1 MERDFFE
8 IDAALLRE
16 NASQALQQALSA
28 HRAVAVP
35 RLDFPME
42 LDRPIVL
49 DSGSALR
56 VHPETIVRMKA
67 GCGGCMA
74 RNRHVYDERGGV
86 GENIACDLDILLEGG
101 IWEESERAPS
111 VNDPDETMRDLSHI
125 ISGTVFFNRAER
137 VVIRHMTLRR
147 GNQYGVLLA
156 ACRDFVVDDLF
167 FDDYYKD
174 GVHVNGPSENGVIE
188 HMRGHCGDDFVALNA
203 WDWDSSSV
211 SFGGIRN
218 IVVRHIA
225 CEGDEMR
232 LIPGRKTYKS
242 GRKTLCPVENC
253 VFEDISGVYNFKMY
267 QQPNC
272 HNGERPAAER
282 DYSDIPG
289 LMKNIVFRRVHIA
302 ARAGGLAEVSL
313 DGVFEIGADCCNA
326 AFEDVEL
333 DVTAA
338 ALKDAGMALVSVGP
352 KSSTWTRGY
361 SDPAKWCELFE
372 PDLICTAENLAFA
385 RVRMGGA
392 PCADKDAL
400 VQARHLTVNP
410 DYPRTTP
417 RGGTGYGVI
426 KGVDI
431 QR

>member
-8 IDAALLRE
+8 IDAALLKE
-16 NASQALQQALSA
+16 NASQALQQALEK

-35 RLDFPME
+35 RLDFPIE

-49 DSGSALR
+49 DSGNALR
-56 VHPETIVRMKA
+56 VHPETVVRMKK
-67 GCGGCMA
+67 GCGGCMV
-74 RNRHVYDERGGV
+74 RNRHVHDERGGAQ
-86 GENIACDLDILLEGG
+86 ENIVYDCDILLEGG
-101 IWEESERAPS
+101 IWEDSERAPS
-111 VNDPDETMRDLSHI
+111 VNDPDEAMRAMSGI

-137 VVIRHMTLRR
+137 VVIRGLTLRR

-156 ACRDFVVDDLF
+156 ACRDFVVDGLF
-167 FDDYYKD
+167 FDDYHKD

-211 SFGGIRN
+211 SFGGIKN
-218 IVVRHIA
+218 MVVRHIA

-242 GRKTLCPVENC
+242 GLKALCPVENC

-272 HNGERPAAER
+272 HNAARPAAER

-289 LMKNIVFRRVHIA
+289 LMKNIVFERVHIA

-313 DGVFEIGADCCNA
+313 DGVFEIGADCRNA
-326 AFEDVEL
+326 AFKDVDL
-333 DVTAA
+333 DMTAA

-352 KSSTWTRGY
+352 KSSTWTQGY
-361 SDPAKWCELFE
+361 SDPARWCELFE

-385 RVRMGGA
+385 GVRMGGVS
-392 PCADKDAL
+392 CTDESVL

-410 DYPRTTP
+410 DYPHTTP
-417 RGGTGYGVI
+417 QGGTGYGVI
-426 KGVDI
+426 RGVDI

>member
-28 HRAVAVP
+28 HRAVTVP

-49 DSGSALR
+49 DSGNALR
-56 VHPETIVRMKA
+56 VHPETVVRLKA
-67 GCGGCMA
+67 DCGGCMA
-74 RNRHVYDERGGV
+74 RNRHVYDERGGAR
-86 GENIACDLDILLEGG
+86 ENIVYDHDILIEGG
-101 IWEESERAPS
+101 VWEDSERAPS
-111 VNDPDETMRDLSHI
+111 ENDPDATMREMSRI

-137 VVIRHMTLRR
+137 VVIRGLTLRH
-147 GNQYGVLLA
+147 GNQYGVLLT
-156 ACRDFVVDDLF
+156 ACRDFVVDGLF

-174 GVHVNGPSENGVIE
+174 GVHVNGPSENGVIG

-211 SFGGIRN
+211 SFGGIKN

-242 GRKTLCPVENC
+242 GFKTLCPVENC

-272 HNGERPAAER
+272 HNAARPAAER

-289 LMKNIVFRRVHIA
+289 LMKNVVFERVHIA

-313 DGVFEIGADCCNA
+313 DGVFEIGADCRNA
-326 AFEDVEL
+326 VFKDVEL

-352 KSSTWTRGY
+352 KSSTWTQGFT
-361 SDPAKWCELFE
+361 DPTKWCELFE

-385 RVRMGGA
+385 GVRMGGA
-392 PCADKDAL
+392 PCTDESVL

-410 DYPRTTP
+410 DYPHTTP
-417 RGGTGYGVI
+417 QGGTGYGVI

>member
-28 HRAVAVP
+28 HRAVTVP

-49 DSGSALR
+49 DSGNALR
-56 VHPETIVRMKA
+56 VHPETVVRLKA

-74 RNRHVYDERGGV
+74 RNRHVYDERGGAR
-86 GENIACDLDILLEGG
+86 ENIVYDHDILIEGG
-101 IWEESERAPS
+101 VWEDSERAPS
-111 VNDPDETMRDLSHI
+111 ENDPDAAMREMSRI

-137 VVIRHMTLRR
+137 VVIRGLTLRH
-147 GNQYGVLLA
+147 GNQYGVLLT
-156 ACRDFVVDDLF
+156 ACRDFVVDGLF

-188 HMRGHCGDDFVALNA
+188 HMRGHCGDDFVAFNA

-211 SFGGIRN
+211 SFGGIKN

-242 GRKTLCPVENC
+242 GFKTLCPVENC

-272 HNGERPAAER
+272 HNAARPAAER

-289 LMKNIVFRRVHIA
+289 LMKNVVFERVHIA

-313 DGVFEIGADCCNA
+313 DGVFEIGADCRNA
-326 AFEDVEL
+326 VFKDVEL

-352 KSSTWTRGY
+352 KSSTWTQGFT
-361 SDPAKWCELFE
+361 DPAEWCELFE

-385 RVRMGGA
+385 GVRMGGA
-392 PCADKDAL
+392 PCTDESVL

-410 DYPRTTP
+410 DYPHTTP

>member
-1 MERDFFE
+1 MERVFFE
-8 IDAALLRE
+8 IDAALLGE
-16 NASQALQQALSA
+16 NASQALQQALEA
-28 HRAVAVP
+28 HRAVSVP
-35 RLDFPME
+35 RLEFPME

-67 GCGGCMA
+67 GCCGCMA
-74 RNRHVYDERGGV
+74 RNRHVYDERGGAR
-86 GENIACDLDILLEGG
+86 ENVVYDHDILIEGG
-101 IWEESERAPS
+101 IWEEAERAPS
-111 VNDPDETMRDLSHI
+111 VNDPDEAMRAMSRI
-125 ISGTVFFNRAER
+125 ISGTVFFDRAER
-137 VVIRHMTLRR
+137 VTVRHMTLRR
-147 GNQYGVLLA
+147 GDQYGVLLA
-156 ACRDFVVDDLF
+156 ACRDFHVDDLF
-167 FDDYYKD
+167 FDDYRKD

-211 SFGGIRN
+211 SFGGVKN

-232 LIPGRKTYKS
+232 LLPGRKTYRS
-242 GRKTLCPVENC
+242 GMKTLCPVENC

-272 HNGERPAAER
+272 HNADRPAAER

-289 LMKNIVFRRVHIA
+289 LMKNIAFKRVHIA

-313 DGVFEIGADCCNA
+313 DGVFEIGADCRSVL
-326 AFEDVEL
+326 FEDVEL
-333 DVTAA
+333 DVTAS
-338 ALKDAGMALVSVGP
+338 ALKGAGMALVSVGP

-372 PDLICTAENLAFA
+372 PDLICTAEGMTFA
-385 RVRMGGA
+385 RVRMGDEY
-392 PCADKDAL
+392 CADESAL
-400 VQARHLTVNP
+400 VQARRLTVNP
-410 DYPRTTP
+410 DYPHTTP
-417 RGGTGYGVI
+417 RGGTGCGVV
-426 KGVDI
+426 KGVAI
-431 QR
+431 Q